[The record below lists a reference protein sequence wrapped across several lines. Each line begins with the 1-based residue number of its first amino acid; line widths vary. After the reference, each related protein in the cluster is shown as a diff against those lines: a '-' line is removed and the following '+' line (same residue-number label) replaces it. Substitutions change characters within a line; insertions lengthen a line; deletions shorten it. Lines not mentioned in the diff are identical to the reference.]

1 MGKALL
7 LFLKLLG
14 KKILEVLSDTYDL
27 SKYIFNF
34 VFMIAVAWGISL
46 FAPLTTFQTGILL
59 MIFWF
64 LNLYYRAR

>member
-14 KKILEVLSDTYDL
+14 KKILEIISYTYDL

-34 VFMIAVAWGISL
+34 VFMIAIAWGISL
-46 FAPLTTFQTGILL
+46 FVPLTTFQTGILL

-64 LNLYYRAR
+64 LNLYNRSK